1 MLGAGMS
8 NLRNAATKLKHRAVN
23 PTMRQQSIMRTRVD
37 PEDNAAHQ
45 PLPVVSLTLFLASL
59 LTFLGSVGGTNSP
72 STSSLAGFQI
82 DPCAVLVFGAGS
94 LLLPQLVI
102 AREGSLGAHDRPI
115 GAAASGITALPLRVG
130 MLITSP
136 ASVLDQATRR
146 QGWAS
151 GGNEESGEAAR
162 RPWGR

>member
-59 LTFLGSVGGTNSP
+59 LTFP
-72 STSSLAGFQI
+72 STTSLAGFQI
-82 DPCAVLVFGAGS
+82 DPCAVLGFGAGS
-94 LLLPQLVI
+94 LLLPPLVV

-115 GAAASGITALPLRVG
+115 GAAVSDMFSKANLP
-130 MLITSP
+130 
-136 ASVLDQATRR
+136 
-146 QGWAS
+146 
-151 GGNEESGEAAR
+151 
-162 RPWGR
+162 

>member
-8 NLRNAATKLKHRAVN
+8 NLRNAATKHKHSAVN
-23 PTMRQQSIMRTRVD
+23 PTMRQQSIMRTRIN
-37 PEDNAAHQ
+37 PKDNRTHQ
-45 PLPVVSLTLFLASL
+45 PLPVVSLIFFLASL

-82 DPCAVLVFGAGS
+82 DPCAVLGFGAGS
-94 LLLPQLVI
+94 LLLPPLVV
-102 AREGSLGAHDRPI
+102 AREGRLGAHDRPI

-136 ASVLDQATRR
+136 ASVLD
-146 QGWAS
+146 
-151 GGNEESGEAAR
+151 
-162 RPWGR
+162 